1 MAKSRKKAR
10 KPAAKRS
17 AKKTRRVTVKRKG
30 RKVSK
35 PKAKSKSKRGKAKRA
50 KASKQGAISSAVQTV
65 TDAIRDMGGL
75 RGRLSG
81 PNTFE
86 D

>member
-17 AKKTRRVTVKRKG
+17 AKKIRRIAAKRKG

-35 PKAKSKSKRGKAKRA
+35 PKAKSKAKRA
-50 KASKQGAISSAVQTV
+50 KAPKPGAISSAVQTV
-65 TDAIRDMGGL
+65 TDVIRDAGGL

-81 PNTFE
+81 HNTFE

>member
-17 AKKTRRVTVKRKG
+17 AKKARRGVAKRKG
-30 RKVSK
+30 RKAS
-35 PKAKSKSKRGKAKRA
+35 KSKAKRGKARRA
-50 KASKQGAISSAVQTV
+50 KPRKQSAVSSAVQSV
-65 TDAIRDMGGL
+65 TDAIRDMSGL
-75 RGRLSG
+75 RGRLAG
-81 PNTFE
+81 HNTFE

>member
-10 KPAAKRS
+10 KPAAK
-17 AKKTRRVTVKRKG
+17 KTKRVAAKRKG

-35 PKAKSKSKRGKAKRA
+35 PKTKAKRA
-50 KASKQGAISSAVQTV
+50 KAPKQGAISSAVQTV
-65 TDAIRDMGGL
+65 TDAIRDVGGL

-81 PNTFE
+81 QNTFE